1 MQPLMIL
8 ELDTPVQYIK
18 GVGPSRAEM
27 FRSAGIQS
35 VEDLLSWIPIRYEDR
50 ESCLPISS
58 LRDGDKC
65 VVRGKISASGRRFT
79 RRKGFSLY
87 EAIIS
92 DGKASISIK
101 FFNQPYLSG
110 ILKEGRN
117 AVFYG
122 EVSWDQYS
130 RALTMLNPEIEM
142 LNQGN
147 DLPVHTDRI
156 VPVYRRIGK
165 ISGRMIRQ
173 IIFRLLSSSPEIPE
187 NLPEKILLKY
197 KFPGLYDA
205 YWGIHFPSLPPG
217 TDRKDFL
224 KQLNNCET
232 PARKRMIYG
241 EFFLFQAGLKELRIK
256 NLLGSCRRDIR
267 ITAQLRERIRSIL
280 PFRPTP
286 AQKKALREIVQD
298 IIAPRRMNRL
308 LQGDVGSGK
317 TIVALQ
323 AMLVLM
329 ENGYQAAFMAPTE
342 LLAEQQFISFSA
354 LLQGTPYKMGFL
366 TGSTGPASRKQ
377 LLASLASGKTQLVVG
392 THSLIQEKV
401 VFKALGLVV
410 IDEQHRFGVMQRSIL
425 AGKGSA
431 PDIMVMTA
439 TPIPRSLAMTLYGDL
454 DVSLIDQ
461 LPPGRKPV
469 KTVVKTEASR
479 EEVYALVGARL
490 ELKQQVF
497 VVCPLVEE
505 SAEMDL
511 TAATEMF
518 QRLQSVFPSARV
530 GLLHGRMSADEKTRV
545 MVDFRD
551 GLIQVLVT
559 TTVIEVGIDVPA
571 AAIIIIEHAERFG
584 LSQLHQLR
592 GRVGRGEIPGLCIL
606 MVVRAA
612 TREAVERLR
621 VMCRSNDGFVIA
633 EKDLEI
639 RGPGDYLGVRQ
650 SGAPDF
656 HFGSLVKHFSLLAA
670 ARQDVSELFDNG
682 EISQEYRD
690 RLNTIYQ
697 KKWGGKAGFS
707 SSG

>member
-1 MQPLMIL
+1 
-8 ELDTPVQYIK
+8 
-18 GVGPSRAEM
+18 
-27 FRSAGIQS
+27 
-35 VEDLLSWIPIRYEDR
+35 
-50 ESCLPISS
+50 
-58 LRDGDKC
+58 
-65 VVRGKISASGRRFT
+65 
-79 RRKGFSLY
+79 
-87 EAIIS
+87 
-92 DGKASISIK
+92 
-101 FFNQPYLSG
+101 
-110 ILKEGRN
+110 
-117 AVFYG
+117 
-122 EVSWDQYS
+122 
-130 RALTMLNPEIEM
+130 MLNPEIEM

-197 KFPGLYDA
+197 KFPGLDEA
-205 YWGIHFPSLPPG
+205 YWGIHFPSLPLG

-224 KQLNNCET
+224 KQLNDSET

-256 NLLGSCRRDIR
+256 NLLGSCQRDIR
-267 ITAQLRERIRSIL
+267 ITDQLRERIKSVL

-439 TPIPRSLAMTLYGDL
+439 PPIPRSLAMTLYGDL

-612 TREAVERLR
+612 TRV
-621 VMCRSNDGFVIA
+621 
-633 EKDLEI
+633 
-639 RGPGDYLGVRQ
+639 
-650 SGAPDF
+650 
-656 HFGSLVKHFSLLAA
+656 
-670 ARQDVSELFDNG
+670 
-682 EISQEYRD
+682 
-690 RLNTIYQ
+690 
-697 KKWGGKAGFS
+697 
-707 SSG
+707 